1 MNKLRACLILHCEC
15 LTGFATGRTPI
26 WHSWPDSFIL
36 WLWWITGQTERQTEC
51 STKAESCITVGK
63 SCPIWH
69 SLLDSFISGWIT
81 DQSGR
86 IRIIKK
92 ANFARPPQ
100 FLGLAFWKSH
110 IYSKRGTNVRTK
122 NKGCGIFCRKVLM
135 MLYNIVQ

>member
-1 MNKLRACLILHCEC
+1 MNKLRACLILSCEC

-51 STKAESCITVGK
+51 RKAESCITVEK

-86 IRIIKK
+86 IRIPKRQILCALDSSLAWLFGK
-92 ANFARPPQ
+92 ATSIPKGEQMCAPKTKVV
-100 FLGLAFWKSH
+100 AFFVGK
-110 IYSKRGTNVRTK
+110 
-122 NKGCGIFCRKVLM
+122 F
-135 MLYNIVQ
+135 